1 MRRRLLCVLC
11 SLCVLCATAAAAAV
25 ADYLGRPVGSVR
37 LVIEGR
43 DSTEPLMMQIVG
55 TASGQPLS
63 MVQVRETVA
72 HLFSLGRFEGV
83 SVDATI
89 EFDFFHAA
97 RLLQTRFADPWARI
111 GASLSPAQDPVRFAQ
126 APSLAF
132 PSSTLDRGHSAC
144 SGDSVRLR
152 YGDALRATEPRRTR

>member
-55 TASGQPLS
+55 TASGQVS
-63 MVQVRETVA
+63 KNNGM
-72 HLFSLGRFEGV
+72 SGRLV
-83 SVDATI
+83 VTWRPISRTTSN
-89 EFDFFHAA
+89 
-97 RLLQTRFADPWARI
+97 R
-111 GASLSPAQDPVRFAQ
+111 
-126 APSLAF
+126 
-132 PSSTLDRGHSAC
+132 PSSGI
-144 SGDSVRLR
+144 VMM
-152 YGDALRATEPRRTR
+152 